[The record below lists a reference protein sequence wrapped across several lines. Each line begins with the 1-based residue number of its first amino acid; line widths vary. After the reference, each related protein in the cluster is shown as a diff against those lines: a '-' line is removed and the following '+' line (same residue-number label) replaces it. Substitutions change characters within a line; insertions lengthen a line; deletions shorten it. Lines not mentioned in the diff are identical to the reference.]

1 MAKNTFL
8 EKKYGKKILSQYL
21 KQFKKLKKL
30 KAIFKKFKKL
40 KAIFKKLKKNK
51 CRKGRYSYLSE
62 KDINIINYI
71 K

>member
-30 KAIFKKFKKL
+30 KAIFKK
-40 KAIFKKLKKNK
+40 LKKNK

>member
-1 MAKNTFL
+1 MAKKYFFR
-8 EKKYGKKILSQYL
+8 KKVWQKILSQYI
-21 KQFKKLKKL
+21 KQL
-30 KAIFKKFKKL
+30 KKFKKL

-62 KDINIINYI
+62 KDINIIDYI

>member
-1 MAKNTFL
+1 MAKKYFFR
-8 EKKYGKKILSQYL
+8 KKVWQKILSQYL

-30 KAIFKKFKKL
+30 KAIFKK
-40 KAIFKKLKKNK
+40 LKKNK
-51 CRKGRYSYLSE
+51 CRKERYSYLSE